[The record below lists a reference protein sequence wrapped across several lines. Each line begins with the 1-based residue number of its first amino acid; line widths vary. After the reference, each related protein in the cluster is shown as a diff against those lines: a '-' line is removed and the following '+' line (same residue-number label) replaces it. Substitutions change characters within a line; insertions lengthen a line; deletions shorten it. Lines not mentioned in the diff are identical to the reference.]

1 MREVEIPRTRS
12 PTTGY
17 VDMAHSWDD
26 LELSLVKSEMNGNG
40 RPNGRAHDRASPAH
54 FTHSDW
60 TPNGSNGSVTSPL
73 VDQLEE
79 EVIDLS
85 HTCYNLIFVSGK
97 ASVLAPMLAVA
108 AGQFGMLWIVGWS
121 SPEYFFE
128 SGQWVVP
135 ISDYWT
141 VNAMKCLS
149 MLLTFFRV
157 SGEFKDAA
165 KLYRVLAHRP
175 AVHMTMQQR
184 ILGFGAFLLQYIVA
198 VVVVLMAIQLILTS
212 TTPIATIG
220 KLWVVFTTLDFDN
233 YLCGF
238 ILFIFDCEHAF
249 SWQVKLQSHSARRL
263 LPQPS
268 RTWLLIYWAPV
279 GVALVC
285 VCLSVCFNIC
295 PLTMLHYGPV
305 GNQEPVLMLTS
316 TMGLPQGCCAPQV
329 NTDIV
334 EQGEQTGVQVSVPC
348 VSSNELREARSAPL
362 VYYVVVPDGRPS
374 PSSLQV
380 MEGRGGDGNR
390 GLRYGHI
397 VAKPLQMRWWLTS
410 HNFDPGIYTAMLR
423 SGAGGLALYQSSF
436 PSVAT
441 WKIEEFPWSARARI
455 FVTAVNPDTGAL
467 SPSPVQSAVI
477 IRKVCSS
484 HCLRCDSEGSCLECE
499 AGFVPEE
506 GEVPGVKIVD
516 SVVKWICSPC
526 APGCATCHHA
536 GAGKCDAGGCSP
548 GYGFSQGFCIPCF
561 SPLCSCDEDREDSK
575 SHADLQVISDAPTK
589 VTLPAKLPC
598 RGCPAT
604 FGLDEEGDCLPCLVR
619 GCKYCPALD
628 FCQECAEGTTLRSV
642 GSDGNGS
649 RIVQEC
655 GPCADHCSRCDLLGE
670 GRCDPEQCHQ
680 GFSLTATGVC
690 APCSIHCSNCTKAGP
705 GRCDTGSCRPGYGLQ
720 GASECSKCKVDGCD
734 VCDFSFGCDVCR
746 DGFGLTPDRSC
757 EACAT
762 ACKRCTGAGV
772 DGCAECVAG
781 FGWDAGRCFSCAD
794 QCENCAQN
802 GPGQCDPGQCST
814 GWILENVTGLG
825 SICVHDKADQTS
837 LTRMQ

>member
-1 MREVEIPRTRS
+1 MPEVELSRSRS

-17 VDMAHSWDD
+17 VDMAESWDD
-26 LELSLVKSEMNGNG
+26 LELSLVKTENG
-40 RPNGRAHDRASPAH
+40 RTQSPAH
-54 FTHSDW
+54 PHFTPEW
-60 TPNGSNGSVTSPL
+60 TPNSSNGSVTSPL

-97 ASVLAPMLAVA
+97 TSVLAPMLAVA

-175 AVHMTMQQR
+175 AVHMTFQQR
-184 ILGFGAFLLQYIVA
+184 ILGSGAFLLQYIVA

-238 ILFIFDCEHAF
+238 ILFIFDCEHTF
-249 SWQVKLQSHSARRL
+249 TWQVKLQSHSARRL

-295 PLTMLHYGPV
+295 PLTMLHYGAV
-305 GNQEPVLMLTS
+305 GNQEPVLMLTG

-329 NTDIV
+329 GTDSG
-334 EQGEQTGVQVSVPC
+334 QAGEQAGVEVSVPC
-348 VSSNELREARSAPL
+348 LSSNEIHDTTPAPL

-390 GLRYGHI
+390 GLKYGKV
-397 VAKPLQMRWWLTS
+397 VARPLQMRWWLTS
-410 HNFDPGIYTAMLR
+410 HNFDPSVYTAMRR

-477 IRKVCSS
+477 IRKVCSP
-484 HCLRCDSEGSCLECE
+484 HCLRCDSEGACLECE
-499 AGFVPEE
+499 SGFVPEE
-506 GEVPGVKIVD
+506 GGAFGVKIID
-516 SVVKWICSPC
+516 SVVKRICSPC
-526 APGCATCHHA
+526 ASGCAACHHA

-548 GYGFSQGFCIPCF
+548 GHGFSQGFCIPCF
-561 SPLCSCDEDREDSK
+561 SPFCLCDEESLYNAGPDSQVG
-575 SHADLQVISDAPTK
+575 ADALIEM
-589 VTLPAKLPC
+589 LPAKLRC
-598 RGCPAT
+598 RSCPAT
-604 FGLDEEGDCLPCLVR
+604 FGLDDEGDCLPCLVR
-619 GCKYCPALD
+619 GCKHCPALD
-628 FCQECAEGTTLRSV
+628 SCQQCQEGTTLRSV
-642 GSDGNGS
+642 GNGS
-649 RIVQEC
+649 RFVQEC
-655 GPCADHCSRCDLLGE
+655 LPCAEHCSRCEGLGE

-680 GFSLTATGVC
+680 GFSLTAMGVC

-705 GRCDTGSCRPGYGLQ
+705 GRCDAGSCRPGYGLQ
-720 GASECSKCKVDGCD
+720 GLEPGTKASRWIKIRHESAH
-734 VCDFSFGCDVCR
+734 R
-746 DGFGLTPDRSC
+746 PDM
-757 EACAT
+757 T
-762 ACKRCTGAGV
+762 
-772 DGCAECVAG
+772 
-781 FGWDAGRCFSCAD
+781 
-794 QCENCAQN
+794 
-802 GPGQCDPGQCST
+802 
-814 GWILENVTGLG
+814 
-825 SICVHDKADQTS
+825 
-837 LTRMQ
+837 

>member
-1 MREVEIPRTRS
+1 MELEIPRTRS

-17 VDMAHSWDD
+17 VDMARSWDD
-26 LELSLVKSEMNGNG
+26 LELSLVKSEANGKSMVPSHSSARSSNNFTDWTGNG
-40 RPNGRAHDRASPAH
+40 CASPL
-54 FTHSDW
+54 D
-60 TPNGSNGSVTSPL
+60 PL
-73 VDQLEE
+73 VDQMEE

-108 AGQFGMLWIVGWS
+108 CGQFGMLWIVGWS

-175 AVHMTMQQR
+175 AVHMTLQQR
-184 ILGFGAFLLQYIVA
+184 ILGSGAFLLQYIVA

-249 SWQVKLQSHSARRL
+249 TWQVKLQSHSARRL

-295 PLTMLHYGPV
+295 PLTMLHYGAV

-329 NTDIV
+329 NTMD
-334 EQGEQTGVQVSVPC
+334 QGEVGVRVSVPC
-348 VSSNELREARSAPL
+348 VSSNELRGVAAPL

-390 GLRYGHI
+390 GLRYGYV

-410 HNFDPGIYTAMLR
+410 HSFDPSVYTAMLR

-441 WKIEEFPWSARARI
+441 WTIDEFPWSARARI
-455 FVTAVNPDTGAL
+455 FVTAVNPQTGAL

-499 AGFVPEE
+499 VGFVPEE

-516 SVVKWICSPC
+516 SVVKRICSPC
-526 APGCATCHHA
+526 APGCATCHHS

-548 GYGFSQGFCIPCF
+548 GHGFSEGLCIPCF
-561 SPLCSCDEDREDSK
+561 SPLCRCDEVP
-575 SHADLQVISDAPTK
+575 AAGDLQVISDRSDAPTRA
-589 VTLPAKLPC
+589 TPAKLPC
-598 RGCPAT
+598 RSCPPT

-628 FCQECAEGTTLRSV
+628 FCQECTEGTTLRAL
-642 GSDGNGS
+642 GNDGNSS

-670 GRCDPEQCHQ
+670 GRCDPEQCYQ

-705 GRCDTGSCRPGYGLQ
+705 GRCDSGSCRPGYGLQ
-720 GASECSKCKVDGCD
+720 GLNKHLGHLGMIITDWSNIYHKM
-734 VCDFSFGCDVCR
+734 
-746 DGFGLTPDRSC
+746 
-757 EACAT
+757 
-762 ACKRCTGAGV
+762 
-772 DGCAECVAG
+772 
-781 FGWDAGRCFSCAD
+781 
-794 QCENCAQN
+794 
-802 GPGQCDPGQCST
+802 
-814 GWILENVTGLG
+814 IL
-825 SICVHDKADQTS
+825 
-837 LTRMQ
+837 